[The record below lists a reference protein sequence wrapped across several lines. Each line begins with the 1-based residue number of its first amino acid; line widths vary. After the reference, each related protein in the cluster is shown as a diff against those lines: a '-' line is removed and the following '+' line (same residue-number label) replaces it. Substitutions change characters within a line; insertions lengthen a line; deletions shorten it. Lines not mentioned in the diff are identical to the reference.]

1 MESQPPTDDATAV
14 TITASEYRFAGTDVL
29 KAGGRFAITFESAG
43 TELHELHIAKL
54 PEGDERPLDEI
65 LHDPEAESTTTS
77 VGHAFACPGTA
88 STPSGA
94 DLSASGRYVVVCF
107 IPTARRPR
115 RTRRTSRRSAR
126 HTRCR
131 AWVSSSPSGR
141 SRLAQLEC
149 AGVDGAD
156 ELQPRREAGLRVET

>member
-1 MESQPPTDDATAV
+1 MDVAAEADMNPCAEGGSGELSGMESQPPTDDATAV

-107 IPTARRPR
+107 IPTGATPA
-115 RTRRTSRRSAR
+115 TDPKDFETLGPPHALQ
-126 HTRCR
+126 
-131 AWVSSSPSGR
+131 GM
-141 SRLAQLEC
+141 
-149 AGVDGAD
+149 GV
-156 ELQPRREAGLRVET
+156 ELTVGS